1 MEKVVAKTDIEKR
14 IHSHLFRHAEITK
27 RATQLT
33 EAQARIRYGWGKS
46 SNMPSRY
53 THLNDKDVD
62 DKMLQIMG
70 VKKKEVEEEAP
81 IIECQYCHVKYS
93 RDTLYCETCAKP
105 LDVVE
110 AERMKQEQ
118 KEETQAMVYEMV
130 RKEKA
135 SISRKARQLKNDK
148 LIDEQQKEIET
159 LKEMVAK
166 MSKN

>member
-1 MEKVVAKTDIEKR
+1 M
-14 IHSHLFRHAEITK
+14 FRHAEITK
-27 RATQLT
+27 RAGQLT

-70 VKKKEVEEEAP
+70 VKKKEVEEETS

-93 RDTLYCETCAKP
+93 KDTLYCETCAKP

-110 AERMKQEQ
+110 AGKN
-118 KEETQAMVYEMV
+118 ETTTKRGNRDY
-130 RKEKA
+130 
-135 SISRKARQLKNDK
+135 D
-148 LIDEQQKEIET
+148 
-159 LKEMVAK
+159 
-166 MSKN
+166 